1 MTSKFT
7 PLLKETDYNFNFLEK
22 CYFIRFRKKWYVYE
36 AANYSLTVSLY
47 VSYLLQSIRKKN
59 LGKWE
64 RPDVYFK
71 TRYFKRADTLKQS
84 ILTLIELPY
93 RLKKTS

>member
-1 MTSKFT
+1 M
-7 PLLKETDYNFNFLEK
+7 
-22 CYFIRFRKKWYVYE
+22 YE